1 VALLL
6 DGCGFTREPHGA
18 QYAALHPAET
28 PSIQFGTV
36 DAAPEKPRPVRSL
49 LEMRHENVVIQS
61 WDLSCGAAALA
72 TLLRYE
78 FGDNVTEKEVAHTLM
93 RRKEY
98 IDHPEVVQVRE
109 GFSLLDLK
117 HYVEKR
123 GYKGVG
129 LGKLDFQDLI
139 ERAPIMVPVDAL
151 GYNHFVIFR
160 GVKGNRALLADPAW
174 GNRTM
179 TIEKFQRMWLDYG
192 DQMGHVGF
200 AVERADGRRPPSRME
215 PKLSD
220 FVMLQ

>member
-1 VALLL
+1 
-6 DGCGFTREPHGA
+6 
-18 QYAALHPAET
+18 
-28 PSIQFGTV
+28 
-36 DAAPEKPRPVRSL
+36 
-49 LEMRHENVVIQS
+49 MRHENVVIQS